1 MLGGYWFSVKESLI
15 PSVPH
20 QKFAA
25 EFDAIWAASLCW
37 RNALIGPLSRQF
49 TALKSNPSDAVFYC
63 TECLTRDTRR
73 TAQVGSAV
81 GVLLGLGVAV
91 ALGVGVGV
99 AVGVTDGGKQ
109 I

>member
-49 TALKSNPSDAVFYC
+49 TALRSNPSDAVFYC
-63 TECLTRDTRR
+63 TEFLTRDTSERGYFLADRFPGSHRVCRR
-73 TAQVGSAV
+73 
-81 GVLLGLGVAV
+81 
-91 ALGVGVGV
+91 
-99 AVGVTDGGKQ
+99 
-109 I
+109 